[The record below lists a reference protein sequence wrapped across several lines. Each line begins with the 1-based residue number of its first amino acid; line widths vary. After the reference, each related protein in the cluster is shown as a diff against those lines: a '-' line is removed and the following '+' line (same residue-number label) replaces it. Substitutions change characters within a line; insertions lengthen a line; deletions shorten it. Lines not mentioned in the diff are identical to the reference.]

1 MAGVWR
7 TSWPNSFCCAP
18 LHAVRFDSATAT
30 RCREVPELQAACAA
44 CFSGSFWRRI
54 STRFSPQ
61 TALGGYRVRG
71 CQVTEKCPSNGA
83 KLTEMP
89 SHLRPPETPAAVTFA
104 IPGRSPAQAPSGAG
118 AALDGAVGTIRVDV
132 ERTGGSLDHFA
143 RDHDLLDAFQARKV
157 EHGLEQDALEDRAQ
171 APRAGLA
178 LDRPAGDRAKRLVGE
193 GELDILH
200 LEQPLVLL
208 HQRVLRI
215 GQNLLQRSLVEIF
228 QGRDHR
234 QAADEFRDQAVLQQI
249 FRLDMAEDFAG
260 AAVFRRQNLRREA
273 DRGRTSAR
281 GNDLL
286 QSRESAAADEQDIG
300 GIDLQEFLL

>member
-44 CFSGSFWRRI
+44 CFSGSFRRRI

-118 AALDGAVGTIRVDV
+118 AALDGAVGTVRVDV
-132 ERTGGSLDHFA
+132 QRTGGSLDHFA
-143 RDHDLLDAFQARKV
+143 RDHHLLDAFQARKV
-157 EHGLEQDALEDRAQ
+157 EHGLEQDALEDRTQ

-178 LDRPAGDRAKRLVGE
+178 LDRPAGDRAERLVGE
-193 GELDILH
+193 GELDVLH
-200 LEQPLVLL
+200 LEQALILL
-208 HQRVLRI
+208 DQRVLRI
-215 GQNLLQRSLVEIF
+215 REDLLQRGLVEIF
-228 QGRDHR
+228 QRRNDG
-234 QAADEFRDQAVLQQI
+234 QTADELRDQTILQQI
-249 FRLDMAEDFAG
+249 LRLDMAEDFAR
-260 AAVFRRQNLRREA
+260 AAIFRREHLCGET
-273 DRGRTSAR
+273 DRGR
-281 GNDLL
+281 
-286 QSRESAAADEQDIG
+286 
-300 GIDLQEFLL
+300 